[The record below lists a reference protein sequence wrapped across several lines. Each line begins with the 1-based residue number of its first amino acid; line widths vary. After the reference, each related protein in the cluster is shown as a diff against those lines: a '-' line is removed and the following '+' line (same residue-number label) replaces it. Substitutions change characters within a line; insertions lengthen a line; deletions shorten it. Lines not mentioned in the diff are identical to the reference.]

1 LHNFLALNIGD
12 TSRDYFG
19 ITPVEDYV
27 AKLTLTF
34 NNQMVLPTMSDKK
47 TWYSISGLQLV
58 RDFITSRE
66 LNEGDLNYYEM
77 LGQEVPEDF

>member
-1 LHNFLALNIGD
+1 
-12 TSRDYFG
+12 
-19 ITPVEDYV
+19 
-27 AKLTLTF
+27 
-34 NNQMVLPTMSDKK
+34 MSDKK

-58 RDFITSRE
+58 RDFVTSRE